1 MKTKK
6 PIKGSKTTNG
16 AAKKPAPKPAEA
28 TKKPKGKAKTAK
40 PLEPGQAR
48 CGACGWEARSS
59 DACFVGAKER
69 CGMCKRNSV
78 EHGPEVEAEKAT
90 GVLLERG
97 RPYEVEVPMTAEELD
112 IARVNAIEAK
122 GALAV
127 AMHAV
132 EVCKAELREAKL
144 TEDER
149 RATWD
154 ELGMRVARA
163 KKKVRVGC
171 RVVLEND
178 DKVRAYREDTG
189 ELLDEREAT
198 REEVKKARQPSLF
211 AVDGGPMADADAA
224 TPPAEPAPVVA
235 LAETKAKKGKGPA
248 KLDAPTEAE
257 WLAEEPAKAP
267 EGEAPAPLR
276 EVEYDAPGT
285 DLAPETE
292 PYHRRFGDDGSD
304 ATVSP

>member
-1 MKTKK
+1 VTKK
-6 PIKGSKTTNG
+6 KTSKTTNGKGNG
-16 AAKKPAPKPAEA
+16 AAKKPAITAD
-28 TKKPKGKAKTAK
+28 TKPKGKAKKAK
-40 PLEPGQAR
+40 ALEPGEAR
-48 CGACGWEARSS
+48 CMTCGWQARSS
-59 DACFVGAKER
+59 DTAFVGTPKR
-69 CGMCKRNSV
+69 CAMCGRNTV
-78 EHGPEVEAEKAT
+78 EHGPEAEPEKAT

-97 RPYEVEVPMTAEELD
+97 RPFEIEVPMSEEELD

-122 GALAV
+122 GALAA

-132 EVCKAELREAKL
+132 ELCKAELREAKL

-149 RATWD
+149 RANWD

-171 RVVLEND
+171 RVVLESD

-189 ELLDEREAT
+189 ELLDERDAT
-198 REEVKKARQPSLF
+198 RDEIKKARQPNLF
-211 AVDGGPMADADAA
+211 DVNGTPLAGADAA
-224 TPPAEPAPVVA
+224 AAPPLAEPAPVVA
-235 LAETKAKKGKGPA
+235 LAETKPKRGKGPA
-248 KLDAPTEAE
+248 KLEPPTEAD

-276 EVEYDAPGT
+276 EVEYDASGP

-292 PYHRRFGDDGSD
+292 PYHRRFGDDGND